1 MTIIAQQKVCQ
12 ELTPHKLSDP
22 LQELTKPCHNMQG
35 LKISLQRVKHNAG
48 GCTIPSS
55 AHRGSDP
62 L

>member
-48 GCTIPSS
+48 RCTIL
-55 AHRGSDP
+55 P